1 MANEVQTNEQDRVIR
16 PGELTFTDEWAGTRV
31 ERTDSKYGNE
41 RFYAVDGIGE
51 YRSVTS
57 SLSVINK
64 PALADWR
71 KNKAL
76 DKMLLMLNNPKEQR
90 QYQKLADEKNAKAR
104 IHKNNTWASMMI
116 ADAKKAPSQLMETA
130 RDFGTYAHSVVEHVA
145 IADANDERLDR
156 ELDRPAE
163 SFVIGPEYA
172 HIAEGFKMWLQDR
185 GMKVVATEIMVWHSF
200 YEYAG
205 TIDLV
210 CRNKDGMLVVVD
222 VKTGGIYNEDA
233 MQLAA
238 YAKALQHLTG
248 EEVAEVWALR
258 LPRERSEDAGDRFY
272 EAHQL
277 DDVPYWLDTFMAA
290 HLLTPLV
297 EKQAWQT
304 T

>member
-1 MANEVQTNEQDRVIR
+1 MIR

-76 DKMLLMLNNPKEQR
+76 DKMLLMLNNPKEQH

-145 IADANDERLDR
+145 IADANDERLGR
-156 ELDRPAE
+156 
-163 SFVIGPEYA
+163 EYA
-172 HIAEGFKMWLQDR
+172 HIAEGFKMWLQDS
-185 GMKVVATEIMVWHSF
+185 GMTVVATEIMVWHSF

-222 VKTGGIYNEDA
+222 VKTGGIYNEAA

>member
-1 MANEVQTNEQDRVIR
+1 MQQLNEQDRVIR

-31 ERTDSKYGNE
+31 ERIDSKYGND
-41 RFYAVDGIGE
+41 RVYAIDGLGE

-76 DKMLLMLNNPKEQR
+76 DKMQEMLKNPKAAGE
-90 QYQKLADEKNAKAR
+90 YQKLADAKNAKAR
-104 IHKNNTWASMMI
+104 IHKNNTWVSMMVEE
-116 ADAKKAPSQLMETA
+116 AKKAPNQNMTEA
-130 RDFGTYAHSVVEHVA
+130 RDFGNYAHSVVEH
-145 IADANDERLDR
+145 IAMAQSNDERLDR
-156 ELDRPAE
+156 DVDRAPE

-172 HIAEGFKMWLQDR
+172 HIAEGFQMWMKDS
-185 GMKVVATEIMVWHSF
+185 GMRVVASELMVWHSF

-210 CRNKDGMLVVVD
+210 CRNKDGMLAVVD
-222 VKTGGIYNEDA
+222 VKTGGVYNEAA
-233 MQLAA
+233 MQIAA

-248 EEVAEVWALR
+248 EEVPEAWALR
-258 LPRERSEDAGDRFY
+258 LPRERNMEEPDNFY

-277 DDVPYWLDTFMAA
+277 DDMPHWLDAFMEA
-290 HLLTPLV
+290 HLLTPLL
-297 EKQAWQT
+297 EKEAWQT

>member
-41 RFYAVDGIGE
+41 RFYAVDGVGE

-76 DKMLLMLNNPKEQR
+76 DKMLLMMNDNKEQR
-90 QYQKLADEKNAKAR
+90 RYQKLADEKNAKAR
-104 IHKNNTWASMMI
+104 IHKNNTAASMMV
-116 ADAKKAPSQLMETA
+116 ADAKKAPTQLMETA
-130 RDFGTYAHSVVEHVA
+130 RDFGTYAHSVVEHIA
-145 IADANDERLDR
+145 IADANDERLGRNVDR
-156 ELDRPAE
+156 SAE

-172 HIAEGFKMWLQDR
+172 HIAEGFKMWLQDS
-185 GMKVVATEIMVWHSF
+185 GMTVVATEIMVWHSF

-210 CRNKDGMLVVVD
+210 CRNKDGMLAVVD
-222 VKTGGIYNEDA
+222 IKTGGIYNEAA

-258 LPRERSEDAGDRFY
+258 LPRERGKDSGDQFY